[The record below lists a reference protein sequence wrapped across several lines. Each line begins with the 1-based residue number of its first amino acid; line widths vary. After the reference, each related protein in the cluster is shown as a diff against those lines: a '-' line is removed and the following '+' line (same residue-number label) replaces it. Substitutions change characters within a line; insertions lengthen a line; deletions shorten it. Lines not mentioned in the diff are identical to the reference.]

1 VRGARRAAASFASSR
16 GMRGKG
22 GAKTAA
28 ATAATGGGGDSST
41 AGASYVPPKL
51 VMNCV
56 SCGKIY
62 DFRRVDGVMRP
73 AGEALIENGGACLFC
88 GARLG
93 EERIRASG
101 GGGAKSTETAETA
114 PADDR
119 SMRGRMRGAGQY
131 DATSSASSSAAADA
145 ALAAKDRL
153 VQFDRTSAAR
163 TTVIDDQSDW
173 FEIDGNAWLDER
185 ERAALKKQAAEM
197 EAAEEERRRRRGMH
211 VSIDLLGRRI
221 GAVAVVEEEDE
232 DRVASGATTTAR
244 TKDGGDAVP
253 PIDDDGGGGGG
264 GLRVMK
270 NPTASF
276 APVFAVADAG
286 SAATNT
292 KKTTT
297 THTSAST
304 DPTAGKRHDAS
315 KESGMTGGQAP
326 GGGGGGGGGADT
338 GGGARQLPKPKPKPK
353 RGDRGGA
360 KTGLDS
366 NRRRVLDESPFEAVA
381 REEVRG

>member
-1 VRGARRAAASFASSR
+1 MAPFALNTTHRAPPLREILQLSLSSSVRGETRD
-16 GMRGKG
+16 G
-22 GAKTAA
+22 
-28 ATAATGGGGDSST
+28 GGGGD
-41 AGASYVPPKL
+41 
-51 VMNCV
+51 
-56 SCGKIY
+56 
-62 DFRRVDGVMRP
+62 DD
-73 AGEALIENGGACLFC
+73 
-88 GARLG
+88 
-93 EERIRASG
+93 G
-101 GGGAKSTETAETA
+101 GGDDGGEVLKERRSPRERGRMGTSHDDDAAG
-114 PADDR
+114 DR

-153 VQFDRTSAAR
+153 VQFDRISAAR

-286 SAATNT
+286 SAAATK

-326 GGGGGGGGGADT
+326 GGGGGGGGGGAKA
-338 GGGARQLPKPKPKPK
+338 GGGARRLPKPKPKPK

-381 REEVRG
+381 REEASG